1 MTPKR
6 KPPLIQPNPAPP
18 RKKMQKAKK
27 NIHPSNPAPD
37 SSKTATRRAMLPGS
51 FDPFTRG
58 HQSLVERGLQLFDA
72 VVIAVGISTK
82 KTVTEEEIV
91 ERLAPIRAL
100 YADEP
105 RIEVTHYTGLTVDAA
120 RNAGCSFLL
129 RGIRNAIDMEYERS
143 LADVNRR
150 ISGIETIFLFT
161 LPELSAISSSMVRE
175 LERYGHDVDDF
186 MPVTPQ

>member
-1 MTPKR
+1 MF
-6 KPPLIQPNPAPP
+6 
-18 RKKMQKAKK
+18 
-27 NIHPSNPAPD
+27 
-37 SSKTATRRAMLPGS
+37 PGS

-58 HQSLVERGLQLFDA
+58 HQSLVDRGLQLFDA

-82 KTVTEEEIV
+82 KPVTEEEIV

-100 YADEP
+100 YAAEP
-105 RIEVTHYTGLTVDAA
+105 RVEVTHYTGLTVDAA

-143 LADVNRR
+143 LADVNRS

-186 MPVTPQ
+186 MPLMPQ